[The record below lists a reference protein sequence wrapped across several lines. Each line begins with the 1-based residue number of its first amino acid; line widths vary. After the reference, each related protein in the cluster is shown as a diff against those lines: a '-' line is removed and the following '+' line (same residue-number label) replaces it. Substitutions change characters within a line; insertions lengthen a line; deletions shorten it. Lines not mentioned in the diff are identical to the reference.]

1 MTAGIVI
8 MAFPAQE
15 ADFETVTVKTW
26 PLQQK
31 TIAPQN
37 STFYGSSMQPGMW
50 FQLNISSSDSV
61 KVVISIL
68 QHLGGSEKDTVAGPF
83 IGTSFHQKATVS
95 VTATYW
101 IDIYNEN
108 TSPVTLYGN
117 VLVQQEEANYL
128 TVYPYVVPGFLIML
142 GGVTTLLFG
151 TLKKPGKPSKPR
163 SKHKKKIES

>member
-1 MTAGIVI
+1 MI
-8 MAFPAQE
+8 MVFPAQE
-15 ADFETVTVKTW
+15 TSLETVTVKTW
-26 PLQQK
+26 NLQQR

-37 STFYGSSMQPGMW
+37 STFYGSSMQPEMW

-61 KVVISIL
+61 KVIISII
-68 QHLGGSEKDTVAGPF
+68 QHLGGPEKDTIAGPF

-108 TSPVTLYGN
+108 PTPVTLYGN
-117 VLVQQEEANYL
+117 VLVQQEKTNYH
-128 TVYPYVVPGFLIML
+128 TIYPYVIPGFLIML
-142 GGVTTLLFG
+142 GGITTLLFG
-151 TLKKPGKPSKPR
+151 TFKRPRKPSKSR